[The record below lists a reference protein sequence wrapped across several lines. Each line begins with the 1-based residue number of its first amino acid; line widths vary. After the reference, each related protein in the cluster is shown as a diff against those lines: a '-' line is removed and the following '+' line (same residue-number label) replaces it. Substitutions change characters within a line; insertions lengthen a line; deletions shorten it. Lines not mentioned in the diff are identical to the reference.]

1 MKTQADKVIEFV
13 ETFCTLT
20 GSFSGQP
27 FILKPWMKRF
37 IRAIF
42 ATRED
47 GRRKHRTFILSIARK
62 NAKSTL
68 GAAIALYMLIA
79 DDSDGEPLIVSAAG
93 DRAQAKMVF
102 DMAKK
107 MVEASPE
114 LSAVCKVYRNEIKC
128 TLNGGL
134 YMVVSSDAGR
144 AHGLNPSCVLADELH
159 VWPNDDLYVAL
170 NSGSAARNQPLTLV
184 MSTPGYDMDS
194 PFGRL
199 VEHGRRVNSG
209 EIDDTSFGMLEFG
222 PPENLTHEEYG
233 DPKLWEECNPSWE
246 FMNHEEMESNY
257 KLMTIN
263 DFIRFR
269 LGGWT
274 KNKAAWLPPGAW
286 EDLKA
291 DKTIMPG
298 DAVILSLDAAWK
310 HDSTA
315 LVATRISDKHQE
327 VVGLWESPV
336 DDPHWRTPQQ
346 ELRDTILEAIKHFD
360 VRELVCDPWRAEI
373 LMQDIAEMEIVEVV
387 EFATNSMARMV
398 PATADY
404 YGAVIAKE
412 LSHDGDPALARHI
425 GNCVLKEDSK
435 GARVTKEYKSSGK
448 YIDLAIAAIIGHQ
461 RACLHI
467 AEPEDVDPELFFL

>member
-1 MKTQADKVIEFV
+1 MKSQADRAIEFI

-37 IRAIF
+37 IRSIF
-42 ATRED
+42 ATRPD
-47 GRRKHRTFILSIARK
+47 GRRKHRAYVLSIARK

-68 GAAIALYMLIA
+68 GAGIALYMLVA
-79 DDSDGEPLIVSAAG
+79 DTTEGEPLIISAAG

-114 LSAVCKVYRNEIKC
+114 LSAVCKVYRNEIRC

-184 MSTPGYDMDS
+184 MSTPGYDMDT

-199 VEHGRRVNSG
+199 VEYGRKVNNG
-209 EIDDTSFGMLEFG
+209 EIEDPTFGMLEFG
-222 PPENLTHEEYG
+222 PPENLTEEEYK
-233 DPKLWEECNPSWE
+233 DPAFWEKCNPSWD
-246 FMNHEEMESNY
+246 FMNHEEMESNS
-257 KLMTIN
+257 KQMHIN

-269 LGGWT
+269 LGGWVQS
-274 KNKAAWLPPGAW
+274 KAAWLPPGAW
-286 EDLKA
+286 DALYK
-291 DKTIMPG
+291 DDTIKPG
-298 DAVILSLDAAWK
+298 EAVILSLDAAWR

-315 LVATRISDKHQE
+315 LVVTRIADKHQE
-327 VVGLWESPV
+327 VAGLWEAPK
-336 DDPHWRTPQQ
+336 DDPTWRTPQS
-346 ELRDTILEAIKHFD
+346 ELKDTVLAAIKHFD
-360 VRELVCDPWRAEI
+360 VREFVCDPWRAEI
-373 LMQDIAEMEIVEVV
+373 LMQDIAEMEITEVV
-387 EFATNSMARMV
+387 EFGTNTLGRMV
-398 PATADY
+398 PATAAY
-404 YGAVIAKE
+404 YGAVVAGE

-425 GNCVLKEDSK
+425 ANCVLKEDAK
-435 GARVTKEYKSSGK
+435 GARVTKEYKSSSK

-461 RACLHI
+461 RAMLYLEEVQQ
-467 AEPEDVDPELFFL
+467 EPELTFM